1 MIALL
6 RFVSLF
12 PVASAFC
19 VQAWAGP
26 ALAAIR
32 EADLKRDVYALADP
46 HFNGR
51 SAGTIDELKAAAWLA
66 EQYRAIGLA
75 PAGDDGTYFQY
86 FTLWRNQL
94 SERAT
99 VSLDGAPLEM
109 WRDVAVAQLA
119 HATIDAPVVY
129 LGPAAAV
136 DLAAAEV
143 AGRVVALEANPA
155 EFNPAMSLPT
165 WRYAR
170 SNYTK
175 YGLPLLRRGAAA
187 IIFVNE
193 EVGEKCWDDSV
204 ENFKRGT
211 YALEGDPNAAVT
223 ATVPVLWV
231 RAAAKARL
239 QGGKAV
245 LKAALGVD
253 RYPYPSV
260 NIVGKVAGTDPKLAA
275 EHVLYSGH
283 TDAHGIRNPIKGD
296 RIYHGAD
303 DNCSADA
310 ALLACARAF
319 VRQPGKRS
327 VLFVIHGAEE
337 RGLFGSRYYAANPT
351 VPLASIVAVLNG
363 EMIGRNDPKTATL
376 LGATAPH
383 KNSDAL
389 AAMALAANAEGP
401 RFTVETAWDSPTH
414 PESWYFRSD
423 HLPYAR
429 LNIPAVMF
437 TTLLHPDYHTP
448 QDNAQNIDYAK
459 LTRMTEWMYRTGWKV
474 ADAPER
480 PAVNPDFKLE
490 R

>member
-1 MIALL
+1 MKAALRL
-6 RFVSLF
+6 VSLF
-12 PVASAFC
+12 SVVSAL
-19 VQAWAGP
+19 AAPAGAGP
-26 ALAAIR
+26 ALAALR

-51 SAGTIDELKAAAWLA
+51 SAGTLDELKAAAWLA
-66 EQYRAIGLA
+66 EQYRAIGLR

-99 VSLDGAPLEM
+99 VAIDGVPLEM
-109 WRDVAVAQLA
+109 WREVAVAQLA
-119 HATIDAPVVY
+119 HAAIDAPVVY

-136 DLAAAEV
+136 DLAAADV

-175 YGLPLLRRGAAA
+175 YGLPLQRRGAAA

-239 QGGKAV
+239 QGGKAT
-245 LKAALGVD
+245 LKAVLGAD

-260 NIVGKVAGTDPKLAA
+260 NVVGKVEGTDPKLAA

-303 DNCSADA
+303 DNCSANA

-337 RGLFGSRYYAANPT
+337 RGLFGSRHYSAKPT
-351 VPLASIVAVLNG
+351 VPVGSIVAVLNG

-389 AAMALAANAEGP
+389 VAMTLAANAEGP
-401 RFTVETAWDSPTH
+401 RFTVETAWDSPSH

-448 QDNAQNIDYAK
+448 QDNADNIDYAK